1 MPSVALYTFALYRTD
16 DLALMR
22 GGGLIAAL
30 LRSSELVFLLHVLH
44 DFCKGLLAVKAY
56 YSVPIFGPVGLGGP
70 FCGHCV

>member
-1 MPSVALYTFALYRTD
+1 
-16 DLALMR
+16 MR
-22 GGGLIAAL
+22 GGGLVAVL
-30 LRSSELVFLLHVLH
+30 LRSSELVFPLHVLH